1 MNPLVREWIGKAE
14 GDFTTAERELRARKK
29 PNYDAA
35 CFHAQQCAEKYLK
48 AFLQERGLP
57 FVKTHNLVALL
68 DQALVA
74 VPSLELLRPDL
85 QRLNLYAVQVRYPG
99 ESADKGT
106 AREAVSVCRHVREAL
121 RTTLGLRTRRER

>member
-1 MNPLVREWIGKAE
+1 MNPLVREWVNKAE

-48 AFLQERGLP
+48 AFLQEKGLP
-57 FVKTHNLVALL
+57 FGKTHNLIALL

-74 VPSLELLRPDL
+74 VSSLELLRPDL

-106 AREAVSVCRHVREAL
+106 AREAFLVSRAVREAL
-121 RTTLGLRTRRER
+121 RTTLGMRTQRDR